1 MNARRRFIASLGAS
15 ALAIPIHA
23 LAQQIPAKTRRIGIL
38 LFNSPQIDPIG
49 PLLQGLQTLGY
60 TEGKTVAIDYRFA
73 DGKFERLPSLA
84 AELVSLRPDVI
95 FAYGGDVAPHAK
107 KATSTIPIVFGMGV
121 DPVISGVVASFNRPG
136 GNATGISVLVEALGA
151 KRLEL
156 VRELVPTAAVIAL
169 LVDASYPYNELMLR
183 DFQVAATTL
192 ERQLLVLNV
201 NSERDFEPAF
211 TTLVQKGAGAL
222 VGGGSPLFLNGRERL
237 VALAARHRVPAFYA
251 NREVVVAGGL
261 ASYGASFT
269 DAARQIGI
277 YTGRILK
284 GEKPADLPVVQPTKF
299 ELVINL
305 RTAKALGLTIPATLL
320 VFADE
325 VIEL

>member
-1 MNARRRFIASLGAS
+1 MRRREFITLLGGTA
-15 ALAIPIHA
+15 AAWPLAA
-23 LAQQIPAKTRRIGIL
+23 RAQQRMPVIGFL
-38 LFNSPQIDPIG
+38 DGRSRESDADLVTAFLKALNEA
-49 PLLQGLQTLGY
+49 GY
-60 TEGKTVAIDYRFA
+60 VEGKNVAIEYRYA
-73 DGKFERLPSLA
+73 DGDLNKIPELA
-84 AELVSLRPDVI
+84 ADLVQRQVAVI
-95 FAYGGDVAPHAK
+95 VAGGGSVFAAK
-107 KATSTIPIVFGMGV
+107 AATSTIPIVFAAGV
-121 DPVISGVVASFNRPG
+121 DPVISGIVASFNRPG
-136 GNATGISVLVEALGA
+136 GNATGISVLVETLGA

-156 VRELVPTAAVIAL
+156 VRELVPTAALIAL
-169 LVDASYPYNELMLR
+169 LVDAGYPYNELMLR

-222 VGGGSPLFLNGRERL
+222 VGGGGPLFLNGRERL

-284 GEKPADLPVVQPTKF
+284 GEKPTDLPVVQPTKF